1 MTSKE
6 QTEPCSEE
14 MPVPRGEQ
22 DVLTREFPL
31 HNSPN

>member
-14 MPVPRGEQ
+14 MPVPKAEQ
-22 DVLTREFPL
+22 DVLTGEIPL